1 MPPVYMPDSIVVLP
15 PTDPQYCPC
24 AAGAAIPSPPR
35 SSRAPSKRR
44 TNCLPRS
51 AGIPAVAGGA
61 EAPRIAT
68 DTEANAAEADRKPT
82 SRVWSARTAGVRR
95 CRAESRPRRVRI
107 VARTREGIVI
117 VGGRAADGV
126 RTRTTIPTES
136 TIERCAVVGIVAAVA
151 LQRVIRVV
159 LVRQIA
165 VDRRPEHATVEPVA
179 RPEAAVLCRSTWHG
193 QQSQAPQKQERAQ
206 YSPHSSH
213 LAFAVVRRFPA
224 GLLRPHQHRGLV
236 AVTYGTGQATQ
247 RRCHR

>member
-1 MPPVYMPDSIVVLP
+1 MPDSIVVLP

-68 DTEANAAEADRKPT
+68 HTEAYAAEAYREPAPRICAT
-82 SRVWSARTAGVRR
+82 GTARVRR
-95 CRAESRPRRVRI
+95 CRTEAHSCRIRI

-126 RTRTTIPTES
+126 CTRTTVATES
-136 TIERCAVVGIVAAVA
+136 TVEWCAV
-151 LQRVIRVV
+151 
-159 LVRQIA
+159 
-165 VDRRPEHATVEPVA
+165 
-179 RPEAAVLCRSTWHG
+179 
-193 QQSQAPQKQERAQ
+193 
-206 YSPHSSH
+206 
-213 LAFAVVRRFPA
+213 
-224 GLLRPHQHRGLV
+224 
-236 AVTYGTGQATQ
+236 
-247 RRCHR
+247 